1 MMTVAK
7 IISWGLLASFSTL
20 AWGRDNKAPV
30 VEQKAA
36 YLVPT
41 APELATFSLF
51 TNVLVKIR
59 QGAGGAI
66 NFEYSLPLELTGV
79 ENKIEYSGEP
89 DADGKMVAY
98 GENGQATC
106 EVKGVLAKCEMLYKN
121 IVFDQAARAALLLQL
136 SAGDATAL
144 AARTAVAEH
153 FEEMVTTNPS
163 PFVGFGIRPARI
175 VHLPDAGSEPHGVL
189 QLIY

>member
-1 MMTVAK
+1 MK
-7 IISWGLLASFSTL
+7 IIAKMICWALLASLPAL
-20 AWGRDNKAPV
+20 AWGGDSSV

-41 APELATFSLF
+41 APELAAFSLF
-51 TNVLVKIR
+51 TNVLVKIH
-59 QGAGGAI
+59 QGAAGPI
-66 NFEYSLPLELTGV
+66 KFEYSLPLELTGV

-89 DADGKMVAY
+89 DAVGKMVAY
-98 GENGQATC
+98 GHNGQATC
-106 EVKGVLAKCEMLYKN
+106 EVKGALAKCEMIYKDL
-121 IVFDQAARAALLLQL
+121 IFDHGAREAILLRLA
-136 SAGDATAL
+136 AGDANAL

-163 PFVGFGIRPARI
+163 PFVGFGLRPTRI